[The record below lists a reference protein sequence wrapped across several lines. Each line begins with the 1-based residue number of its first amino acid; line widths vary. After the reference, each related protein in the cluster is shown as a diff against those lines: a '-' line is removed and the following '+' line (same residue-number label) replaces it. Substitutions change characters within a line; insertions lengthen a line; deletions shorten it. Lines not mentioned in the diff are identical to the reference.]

1 MSDTADDNERLRLLL
16 QRELEKTRE
25 DMTRMAASAAETDG
39 ELQALAKRLSVREQE
54 LEAVI
59 VEAKELRD
67 EVQRLTAENASLK
80 ARPAAPPPPPPPPGL
95 AERAVRKARRT
106 AGKVVRQVRSSS

>member
-1 MSDTADDNERLRLLL
+1 MSDSADDNERLRLLL

-54 LEAVI
+54 LESVI

-80 ARPAAPPPPPPPPGL
+80 ARPAAPPPPPPGL

>member
-80 ARPAAPPPPPPPPGL
+80 ARPAAPPPPGL

>member
-39 ELQALAKRLSVREQE
+39 WSQSRTQFPITCSTAHRCW
-54 LEAVI
+54 AVSWP
-59 VEAKELRD
+59 R
-67 EVQRLTAENASLK
+67 
-80 ARPAAPPPPPPPPGL
+80 AA
-95 AERAVRKARRT
+95 AAT
-106 AGKVVRQVRSSS
+106 S